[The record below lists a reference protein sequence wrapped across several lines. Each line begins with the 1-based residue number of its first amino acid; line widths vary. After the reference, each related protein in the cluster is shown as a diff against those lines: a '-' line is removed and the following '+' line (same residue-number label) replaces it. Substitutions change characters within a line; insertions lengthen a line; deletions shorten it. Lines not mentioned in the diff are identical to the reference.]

1 MHRLGLAV
9 AAFFVLLAACGVA
22 ADEATGTAS
31 TQADAPTATV
41 GVPESTAAPLA
52 ATAAPPA
59 TTSPATDTASTTTA
73 DAVPPATTAET
84 AAADITARD
93 RLTATLDS
101 LRTAAE
107 TDGGFVRSHYE
118 HHSGHLCDTSGHD
131 PYTGVA
137 FSPDSCDVDHIVAAK
152 EAHES
157 GGASWSIDRRR
168 EFGNYPL
175 NLVASRD
182 CVNRSK
188 SSHDISGWSAV
199 KSGPCAGSSLTT
211 AGACFWAA
219 RTIAVKDDFGLAVDS
234 AERTA
239 LDHALSGC
247 PPDIDPRAGSAT
259 AHRPSPTVETD
270 TKTGTAP
277 KTTAPASSQRTCTH
291 DGRGHGYLGYNPGTH
306 THPTSDHGPHETG
319 KCAGV

>member
-1 MHRLGLAV
+1 MNKLGFLGAV
-9 AAFFVLLAACGVA
+9 LFMLVAACGVA
-22 ADEATGTAS
+22 ADDATNTTTAR
-31 TQADAPTATV
+31 ADAPSATAGTTL
-41 GVPESTAAPLA
+41 GAPESTVAPS
-52 ATAAPPA
+52 ATSGAVVDAP
-59 TTSPATDTASTTTA
+59 TTTA
-73 DAVPPATTAET
+73 ASVAVAP
-84 AAADITARD
+84 DITARD
-93 RLTATLDS
+93 KLASTLDG

-107 TDGGFVRSHYE
+107 TGAGYERSHYE

-137 FSPDSCDVDHIVAAK
+137 FGPDSCDVDHIVAAK

-157 GGASWSIDRRR
+157 GGASWSIDQRR
-168 EFGNYPL
+168 EFGNYGL

-188 SSHDISGWSAV
+188 SSNDISGWSGV
-199 KSGPCAGSSLTT
+199 KSGVCEGASLTT

-239 LDHALSGC
+239 LSRALSGC
-247 PPDIDPRAGSAT
+247 PSDINPRAGSAT
-259 AHRPSPTVETD
+259 AHRPAPRSE
-270 TKTGTAP
+270 TKTNTVP
-277 KTTAPASSQRTCTH
+277 KTTAPKSNQRTCTH

-306 THPTSDHGPHETG
+306 THPTPDHGPHETG